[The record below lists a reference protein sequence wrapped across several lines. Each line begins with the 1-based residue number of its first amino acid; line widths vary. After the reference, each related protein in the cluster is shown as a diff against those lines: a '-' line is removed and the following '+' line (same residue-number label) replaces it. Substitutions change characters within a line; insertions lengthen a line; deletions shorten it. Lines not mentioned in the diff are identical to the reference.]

1 MEYKFLEL
9 KKSTDGKHKYEMIFL
24 NTKTNKKKSVKFGFY
39 GASDYI
45 QHKDE
50 DRKQR
55 YILRHQKNENWN
67 NALSPGALSRWILWN
82 KTTIEASLKDY
93 LNKFNL

>member
-9 KKSTDGKHKYEMIFL
+9 KKSTDEKHKYEMIFL
-24 NTKTNKKKSVKFGFY
+24 NTKTNKKKSVKFGAY
-39 GASDYI
+39 GMSDYTI
-45 QHKDE
+45 HKDE

-67 NALSPGALSRWILWN
+67 NALSAGALSRWILWN